1 MQISSLLLNANV
13 FNKNLRDTL
22 NCVRDIRIQLLG
34 EQPSQ
39 VTAKSADREEPA
51 CMTDEADLVVHV
63 RDTLHSE
70 IDAELSQIMDAL
82 GVRFHPDSKDMEK
95 ADSGTSL

>member
-13 FNKNLRDTL
+13 FNSNLRDTL
-22 NCVRDIRIQLLG
+22 SRVRDIRIQLLG
-34 EQPSQ
+34 EQPSAP
-39 VTAKSADREEPA
+39 TAKSADRERPL

-82 GVRFHPDSKDMEK
+82 GVRFHPDSKDDDKEDFK
-95 ADSGTSL
+95 L

>member
-13 FNKNLRDTL
+13 FNSNLRDTL
-22 NCVRDIRIQLLG
+22 YRVRDIRIQLLG
-34 EQPSQ
+34 EQPSAP
-39 VTAKSADREEPA
+39 TAKSADREEPA

-82 GVRFHPDSKDMEK
+82 GVRFHPDSKDDDKEDFK
-95 ADSGTSL
+95 L